1 MLKVNKIKYNYGKSL
16 FSFDFKLTNSQI
28 IGVVGKSGSGKST
41 LFNLIAGF
49 LIPKS
54 GTIYFDNRNITTL
67 KPYDRDMTIMFQ
79 DHNNFNHLSIFE
91 NIILGVD
98 SNMNKTSNNIKIV
111 EDIIKK
117 VSLKIDINKKVSDLS
132 GGEQQRVTIA
142 RCLLRKK
149 PLLLLDEP
157 FNTLDP
163 GLRKILY
170 EDIKKISIN
179 NKLTTLISSH
189 LIDEIRNVTD
199 NFLFV
204 DKGKIIEN
212 KILSYRQLL
221 KNKLFKEYLK

>member
-1 MLKVNKIKYNYGKSL
+1 MLKVNKIKFLFGKS
-16 FSFDFKLTNSQI
+16 SFEFNFQLTSSQI

-41 LFNLIAGF
+41 LFNLLAGF
-49 LIPKS
+49 LMPQN
-54 GTIYFDNRNITTL
+54 GTIYFDNKNITNL

-79 DHNNFNHLSIFE
+79 EHNNFNHLSIFE

-98 SNMNKTSNNIKIV
+98 SDMKKSPANLKIV
-111 EDIIKK
+111 RDIIKK

-149 PLLLLDEP
+149 SLLLLDEP

-163 GLRKILY
+163 GLRKNLY
-170 EDIKKISIN
+170 DDIKKISISH
-179 NKLTTLISSH
+179 KFTTLISSH
-189 LIDEIRNVTD
+189 LIEEMRNVTD
-199 NFLFV
+199 NFLFI

-221 KNKLFKEYLK
+221 KNKSFKEYLK